1 MIMKWNKFRL
11 KTTTEAEDLVSSML
25 MDLGIEGVEI
35 EDKVPLTQAD
45 KEQMFVD
52 ILPQIERDDG
62 IAYLSFYLE
71 EEADKDEMLA
81 KVRAEFESMRAYANV
96 GEGTIEESQT
106 EDLDWVNNWKQYFHQ
121 FYVDDILIIPSW
133 EEVKPED
140 EDKMII
146 HIDPGTAFG
155 TGMHETTQ
163 LCIRQLKKHVTED
176 TRILDV
182 GCGSGILGMLALK
195 FGAAY
200 SVGTDL
206 DPCAI
211 DATYENMEVNGIT
224 RDQYEVMIGNI
235 IDDKE
240 VQDKV
245 GYDKYDIVVANI
257 LADVLVPLTPVILHQ
272 LKKGGV
278 YITSG
283 IIDDKEQTVVE
294 AVKAAGLE
302 VLEVTYQGEW
312 VSVTARKNF

>member
-1 MIMKWNKFRL
+1 MKWNKYTL
-11 KTTTEAEDLVSSML
+11 TTTTEAEDLISSMM
-25 MDLGIEGVEI
+25 MDAGIEGIEI
-35 EDKVPLTQAD
+35 EDKIPLSEKD
-45 KEQMFVD
+45 KSQMFVD
-52 ILPQIERDDG
+52 ILPEGPADDG
-62 IAYLSFYLE
+62 VAKISFYLE
-71 EEADKDEMLA
+71 PDQDNVEMLA
-81 KVRAEFESMRAYANV
+81 AVQRGLDEIRSWGVDV
-96 GEGTIEESQT
+96 GAATIEASQT
-106 EDLDWVNNWKQYFHQ
+106 EDKDWINNWKQYFHQ

-140 EDKMII
+140 NDKMVI

-163 LCIRQLKKHVTED
+163 LCIRQIRKYTTPE
-176 TRILDV
+176 TTILDV

-195 FGAAY
+195 FGAKY

-211 DATYENMEVNGIT
+211 EATYENMEVNGISKEM
-224 RDQYEVMIGNI
+224 YEVMIGNV
-235 IDDKE
+235 IDDKD

-245 GYDKYDIVVANI
+245 GYGKYDIVVANI
-257 LADVLVPLTPVILHQ
+257 LADVLVALTPVIVDQ
-272 LKKGGV
+272 LKDGGI

-283 IIDDKEQTVVE
+283 IIDDKEETVVE

-312 VSVTARKNF
+312 VSVTARKNG